1 MIAFLFV
8 DNGSTIVYNDVDR
21 IGGVLLE
28 YIVLIVKL
36 AIWFIGLIAW
46 ILFWTIALFLFV
58 LHIDRINDFLHI
70 KRRIK

>member
-1 MIAFLFV
+1 MIAFLIV
-8 DNGSTIVYNDVDR
+8 DNVSPMVYNDVDR